1 MSANDRMAVLV
12 HEVRSPVAALAAV
25 AEALRD
31 EHMSPAARDEL
42 VGLAIGASA
51 AIERIVTDITVA
63 SVRRSTFDPST
74 LVGQA
79 VASRALGGLSIEA
92 RVAGELGLIDGDPVR
107 LRQALDNLVANALI
121 HGGDGPVVVSAAQVE
136 GAVVISVIDVGPGI
150 APDQLE
156 RIFEPGVRLDGN
168 RPGSGLGLAIA
179 REIVEA
185 HGGTLGAASSSA
197 GSTFT
202 ITLPAAH
209 SQPAT

>member
-1 MSANDRMAVLV
+1 MSADDRVAVLV

-31 EHMSPAARDEL
+31 EHLTSPARDEL
-42 VGLAIGASA
+42 VGLAIGACA
-51 AIERIVTDITVA
+51 AIERIVTDIAIA
-63 SVRRSTFDPST
+63 SVRRATVDPST
-74 LVGQA
+74 LIGQA
-79 VASRALGGLSIEA
+79 VATGALGGLSIEA
-92 RVAGELGLIDGDPVR
+92 RVAGELGPIDGDPVR

-121 HGGDGPVVVSAAQVE
+121 HGGDGPVVVSAAQVD

-150 APDQLE
+150 AADQLE
-156 RIFEPGVRLDGN
+156 RIFESGVRLDGD
-168 RPGSGLGLAIA
+168 RPGSGLGLVIS

-185 HGGTLGAASSSA
+185 HGGTLTAESSSA